1 LSDPLGMK
9 HDLIALRHALHR
21 QPELSGAEA
30 GTAALITDALR
41 GTAPDRLVTGLGGHG
56 VAAVYDSGQPGPT
69 VMFRAELD
77 ALPIPDASGVA
88 HASQRPGLG
97 HLCGHDGHMA
107 ILMGLAG
114 TRPARGRM
122 VLLFQPAE
130 ETGAG
135 ARAVLADPAFGV
147 LRPDYAFALHNMPGL
162 PLGAVAV
169 AAGPASCASVGWR
182 IALTGREA
190 HAAFPETGQSPAPM
204 LARLVRHL
212 ASLPANSATLC
223 HMNMGA
229 PAFGIA
235 PGRAVAHV
243 TLRSVTDDGLA
254 RLEADLAAWCAEN
267 AGGLALDISRH
278 DHFNATLNDP
288 EAAAHVDAARN
299 TLGIPQAEFAF
310 PMRPSEDFGAFSAQA
325 KCALFF
331 LGAGTDHPALHDP
344 AYDFPDALIAP
355 GQAMFRQ
362 VLAQITG

>member
-1 LSDPLGMK
+1 MSDPLGMK

-135 ARAVLADPAFGV
+135 ARAVLADPR
-147 LRPDYAFALHNMPGL
+147 LWR
-162 PLGAVAV
+162 
-169 AAGPASCASVGWR
+169 AAPRLCLCTAQ
-182 IALTGREA
+182 
-190 HAAFPETGQSPAPM
+190 H
-204 LARLVRHL
+204 ARLALGGRRRGGGACQLRVGRL
-212 ASLPANSATLC
+212 AHCAY
-223 HMNMGA
+223 
-229 PAFGIA
+229 
-235 PGRAVAHV
+235 RA
-243 TLRSVTDDGLA
+243 
-254 RLEADLAAWCAEN
+254 
-267 AGGLALDISRH
+267 
-278 DHFNATLNDP
+278 
-288 EAAAHVDAARN
+288 
-299 TLGIPQAEFAF
+299 
-310 PMRPSEDFGAFSAQA
+310 
-325 KCALFF
+325 
-331 LGAGTDHPALHDP
+331 
-344 AYDFPDALIAP
+344 
-355 GQAMFRQ
+355 
-362 VLAQITG
+362 